1 MSAPEPYEPGRGV
14 AYTIHRNGAT
24 LAGTGTIVGRHP
36 NADGWRYVIRSA
48 VDPKRAL
55 FASHEEVTP
64 FDEEP
69 EDFTG
74 ESLPDTTSQALARAG
89 LDPRVFDL
97 ERARAEVQAELGAFD
112 PDFATILARTLA
124 QMQAHADLVK
134 AIAHAA
140 HFLNLATL
148 LPDVHGA
155 FVHLCEVDPTA
166 ARP

>member
-1 MSAPEPYEPGRGV
+1 MTVPEPYEKGVAV
-14 AYTIHRNGAT
+14 AYTIHRRGAH
-24 LAGTGTIVGRHP
+24 LAGTGTILHRHP
-36 NADGWRYVIRSA
+36 NADGWAYAIRSQ
-48 VDPKRAL
+48 VDPSRVL
-55 FASHEEVTP
+55 FASHEELTP
-64 FDEEP
+64 
-69 EDFTG
+69 TG
-74 ESLPDTTSQALARAG
+74 ESLLDATSQALAKAG
-89 LDPRVFDL
+89 LDPNVFSI
-97 ERARAEVQAELGAFD
+97 EKARAEVQAELDAFD

-155 FVHLCEVDPTA
+155 FVHLCEIDPTA